1 MRAGQ
6 CRPGASEKIGRMRRV
21 KAHQSGRL
29 YSLQSGWYHGSY
41 TAFAP
46 VLDGIVAVWR
56 GKGRFSF
63 PFFAAVVKPIANMK
77 TDITNMK
84 TDITNMKTDITNMKA
99 DITNMKSDIVQLK
112 GSVKTIELKLE
123 NEIGRK
129 ISALFDARMDELRY
143 RKENKETREKVFE
156 LDMRVDNLEKAIMP
170 A

>member
-1 MRAGQ
+1 MEDAELRNILFSIQGSIAGFQ
-6 CRPGASEKIGRMRRV
+6 NDMSDV
-21 KAHQSGRL
+21 KN
-29 YSLQSGWYHGSY
+29 
-41 TAFAP
+41 
-46 VLDGIVAVWR
+46 D
-56 GKGRFSF
+56 
-63 PFFAAVVKPIANMK
+63 IADMKTDITNMK

-84 TDITNMKTDITNMKA
+84 TDIANMKTDITNMKA

-123 NEIGRK
+123 NEIDRK

>member
-1 MRAGQ
+1 MEDAELRNILFSIQGSIAGFQ
-6 CRPGASEKIGRMRRV
+6 NDMSDV
-21 KAHQSGRL
+21 KNDIADMK
-29 YSLQSGWYHGSY
+29 
-41 TAFAP
+41 T
-46 VLDGIVAVWR
+46 D
-56 GKGRFSF
+56 
-63 PFFAAVVKPIANMK
+63 IANMK

-84 TDITNMKTDITNMKA
+84 TDITNMKADITNMKTDITNMKA
-99 DITNMKSDIVQLK
+99 DITNMKSDIVQLR

-123 NEIGRK
+123 NEIDRK

>member
-1 MRAGQ
+1 MEDAELRNILFSIQGSIAGFQ
-6 CRPGASEKIGRMRRV
+6 NDMSDV
-21 KAHQSGRL
+21 KNDIADMK
-29 YSLQSGWYHGSY
+29 
-41 TAFAP
+41 T
-46 VLDGIVAVWR
+46 D
-56 GKGRFSF
+56 
-63 PFFAAVVKPIANMK
+63 IANMK

-84 TDITNMKTDITNMKA
+84 TDIANMKTDITNMKT

-123 NEIGRK
+123 NEIDRK

>member
-1 MRAGQ
+1 MEDAELRNILFSIQGSIAGFQ
-6 CRPGASEKIGRMRRV
+6 NDMSDV
-21 KAHQSGRL
+21 KNDIADMK
-29 YSLQSGWYHGSY
+29 
-41 TAFAP
+41 T
-46 VLDGIVAVWR
+46 D
-56 GKGRFSF
+56 
-63 PFFAAVVKPIANMK
+63 IANMK
-77 TDITNMK
+77 T
-84 TDITNMKTDITNMKA
+84 

-156 LDMRVDNLEKAIMP
+156 LVMRVDNLEKAIMP

>member
-1 MRAGQ
+1 MEDAELRNILFSIQGSIAGFQ
-6 CRPGASEKIGRMRRV
+6 NDMSDV
-21 KAHQSGRL
+21 KNDIADMK
-29 YSLQSGWYHGSY
+29 
-41 TAFAP
+41 T
-46 VLDGIVAVWR
+46 D
-56 GKGRFSF
+56 
-63 PFFAAVVKPIANMK
+63 IANMK

-84 TDITNMKTDITNMKA
+84 
-99 DITNMKSDIVQLK
+99 SDIVQLR

-156 LDMRVDNLEKAIMP
+156 LDMRVDDLEKAIMP

>member
-1 MRAGQ
+1 MEDAELRNILFSIQGSIAGFQ
-6 CRPGASEKIGRMRRV
+6 NDMSDV
-21 KAHQSGRL
+21 KNDIADMK
-29 YSLQSGWYHGSY
+29 
-41 TAFAP
+41 T
-46 VLDGIVAVWR
+46 D
-56 GKGRFSF
+56 
-63 PFFAAVVKPIANMK
+63 IANMK

-84 TDITNMKTDITNMKA
+84 TDITNMKPDITNMKT

-123 NEIGRK
+123 NEIDRK

-156 LDMRVDNLEKAIMP
+156 LVMRVDNLEKAIMP

>member
-1 MRAGQ
+1 MEDAELRNILFSIQGSIAGFQ
-6 CRPGASEKIGRMRRV
+6 NDMSDV
-21 KAHQSGRL
+21 KNDIADMK
-29 YSLQSGWYHGSY
+29 
-41 TAFAP
+41 T
-46 VLDGIVAVWR
+46 D
-56 GKGRFSF
+56 
-63 PFFAAVVKPIANMK
+63 IANMK

-84 TDITNMKTDITNMKA
+84 ADITNMKTDITNMKA

-123 NEIGRK
+123 NEIDRK
-129 ISALFDARMDELRY
+129 ISALFDAHMDELRY

>member
-1 MRAGQ
+1 VEDAELRNILFSIQGSIAGFQ
-6 CRPGASEKIGRMRRV
+6 NDMSDV
-21 KAHQSGRL
+21 KN
-29 YSLQSGWYHGSY
+29 
-41 TAFAP
+41 
-46 VLDGIVAVWR
+46 D
-56 GKGRFSF
+56 
-63 PFFAAVVKPIANMK
+63 IADMK
-77 TDITNMK
+77 TDIANMK

-99 DITNMKSDIVQLK
+99 DITNMKSDITNMKSDIVQLK

-123 NEIGRK
+123 NEIDRK

>member
-1 MRAGQ
+1 MEDAELRNILFSIQGGIAGFQNDMSDVKNDIADMR
-6 CRPGASEKIGRMRRV
+6 
-21 KAHQSGRL
+21 
-29 YSLQSGWYHGSY
+29 
-41 TAFAP
+41 T
-46 VLDGIVAVWR
+46 D
-56 GKGRFSF
+56 
-63 PFFAAVVKPIANMK
+63 IANMK
-77 TDITNMK
+77 TDITNIKADITNMK
-84 TDITNMKTDITNMKA
+84 TDIANMKTDITNMKA

-123 NEIGRK
+123 NEIDRK

>member
-1 MRAGQ
+1 MEDAELRNILFSIQGSITGFQ
-6 CRPGASEKIGRMRRV
+6 NDMSDV
-21 KAHQSGRL
+21 KNDIADMK
-29 YSLQSGWYHGSY
+29 
-41 TAFAP
+41 T
-46 VLDGIVAVWR
+46 D
-56 GKGRFSF
+56 
-63 PFFAAVVKPIANMK
+63 IANMK

-84 TDITNMKTDITNMKA
+84 EDITNMKTDITNMKA

-123 NEIGRK
+123 NEIDRK

-156 LDMRVDNLEKAIMP
+156 LVMRVDNLEKAIMP

>member
-1 MRAGQ
+1 MEDAELRNILFSIQGSIAGFQ
-6 CRPGASEKIGRMRRV
+6 NDMSDV
-21 KAHQSGRL
+21 KN
-29 YSLQSGWYHGSY
+29 
-41 TAFAP
+41 
-46 VLDGIVAVWR
+46 DIAVM
-56 GKGRFSF
+56 KTD
-63 PFFAAVVKPIANMK
+63 IANMK
-77 TDITNMK
+77 ADITNMK
-84 TDITNMKTDITNMKA
+84 ADIANMKTDITNMKA

-123 NEIGRK
+123 NEIDRK

>member
-1 MRAGQ
+1 MEDAELRNILFSIQGSIAGFQ
-6 CRPGASEKIGRMRRV
+6 NDMSDV
-21 KAHQSGRL
+21 KNDIADMK
-29 YSLQSGWYHGSY
+29 
-41 TAFAP
+41 T
-46 VLDGIVAVWR
+46 D
-56 GKGRFSF
+56 
-63 PFFAAVVKPIANMK
+63 IANMK
-77 TDITNMK
+77 TDITNMKEDITNMK
-84 TDITNMKTDITNMKA
+84 TDITNMKT

-123 NEIGRK
+123 NEIDRK

>member
-1 MRAGQ
+1 MEDAELRNILFSIQGSIAGFQ
-6 CRPGASEKIGRMRRV
+6 NDMSDV
-21 KAHQSGRL
+21 KNDIADMK
-29 YSLQSGWYHGSY
+29 
-41 TAFAP
+41 T
-46 VLDGIVAVWR
+46 D
-56 GKGRFSF
+56 
-63 PFFAAVVKPIANMK
+63 IANMK

-84 TDITNMKTDITNMKA
+84 TDITNMKADITNMKT

-123 NEIGRK
+123 NEIDRK
-129 ISALFDARMDELRY
+129 ISALFDAHMDELRY

>member
-1 MRAGQ
+1 MEDAELRNILFSIQGSIAGFQ
-6 CRPGASEKIGRMRRV
+6 NDMSDV
-21 KAHQSGRL
+21 KNDIADMK
-29 YSLQSGWYHGSY
+29 
-41 TAFAP
+41 T
-46 VLDGIVAVWR
+46 D
-56 GKGRFSF
+56 
-63 PFFAAVVKPIANMK
+63 IANMK

-84 TDITNMKTDITNMKA
+84 TDITNMKADITNMKA

-123 NEIGRK
+123 NEIDRK

>member
-1 MRAGQ
+1 MEDAELRNILFSIQGSIAGFQ
-6 CRPGASEKIGRMRRV
+6 NDMSDV
-21 KAHQSGRL
+21 KNNIADMK
-29 YSLQSGWYHGSY
+29 
-41 TAFAP
+41 T
-46 VLDGIVAVWR
+46 D
-56 GKGRFSF
+56 
-63 PFFAAVVKPIANMK
+63 IANMK

-84 TDITNMKTDITNMKA
+84 EDITNMKTDITNMKA

>member
-1 MRAGQ
+1 MEDAELRNILFSIQGSIAGFQNDMSDVKHDIADMR
-6 CRPGASEKIGRMRRV
+6 
-21 KAHQSGRL
+21 
-29 YSLQSGWYHGSY
+29 
-41 TAFAP
+41 T
-46 VLDGIVAVWR
+46 D
-56 GKGRFSF
+56 
-63 PFFAAVVKPIANMK
+63 IANMK
-77 TDITNMK
+77 T
-84 TDITNMKTDITNMKA
+84 

-123 NEIGRK
+123 NEIDRK

>member
-1 MRAGQ
+1 MEDAELRNILFSIQGSIAGFQ
-6 CRPGASEKIGRMRRV
+6 NDMSDV
-21 KAHQSGRL
+21 KNDIADMK
-29 YSLQSGWYHGSY
+29 
-41 TAFAP
+41 T
-46 VLDGIVAVWR
+46 D
-56 GKGRFSF
+56 
-63 PFFAAVVKPIANMK
+63 IANMK

-84 TDITNMKTDITNMKA
+84 TDITNMKV

-123 NEIGRK
+123 NEIDRK
-129 ISALFDARMDELRY
+129 ISALFDAHMDELRY

>member
-1 MRAGQ
+1 MEDAELRNILFSIQGSIAGFQ
-6 CRPGASEKIGRMRRV
+6 NDMSDV
-21 KAHQSGRL
+21 KN
-29 YSLQSGWYHGSY
+29 
-41 TAFAP
+41 
-46 VLDGIVAVWR
+46 D
-56 GKGRFSF
+56 
-63 PFFAAVVKPIANMK
+63 IADMK

-84 TDITNMKTDITNMKA
+84 T

-123 NEIGRK
+123 NEIDRK
-129 ISALFDARMDELRY
+129 ISALFDSRMDELRY

>member
-1 MRAGQ
+1 MEDAELRNILFSIQGSIAGFQ
-6 CRPGASEKIGRMRRV
+6 NDMSDV
-21 KAHQSGRL
+21 KNNIADMK
-29 YSLQSGWYHGSY
+29 
-41 TAFAP
+41 T
-46 VLDGIVAVWR
+46 D
-56 GKGRFSF
+56 
-63 PFFAAVVKPIANMK
+63 IANMK
-77 TDITNMK
+77 T
-84 TDITNMKTDITNMKA
+84 

>member
-1 MRAGQ
+1 MEDAELRNILFSIQGSIAGFQ
-6 CRPGASEKIGRMRRV
+6 NDMSDV
-21 KAHQSGRL
+21 KNDIADMK
-29 YSLQSGWYHGSY
+29 
-41 TAFAP
+41 T
-46 VLDGIVAVWR
+46 D
-56 GKGRFSF
+56 
-63 PFFAAVVKPIANMK
+63 IANMK

-123 NEIGRK
+123 NEIDRK
-129 ISALFDARMDELRY
+129 ISALFDAHMDELRY

>member
-1 MRAGQ
+1 MEDAELRNILFSIQGSIAGFQ
-6 CRPGASEKIGRMRRV
+6 NDMSDV
-21 KAHQSGRL
+21 KN
-29 YSLQSGWYHGSY
+29 
-41 TAFAP
+41 
-46 VLDGIVAVWR
+46 D
-56 GKGRFSF
+56 
-63 PFFAAVVKPIANMK
+63 IA
-77 TDITNMK
+77 DMK

-99 DITNMKSDIVQLK
+99 DIANMKTDITNMKTDITNMKSDIVQLK

-123 NEIGRK
+123 NEIDRK

>member
-1 MRAGQ
+1 MEDAELRNILFSIQGSIAGFQ
-6 CRPGASEKIGRMRRV
+6 NDMSDV
-21 KAHQSGRL
+21 KNDIADMK
-29 YSLQSGWYHGSY
+29 
-41 TAFAP
+41 T
-46 VLDGIVAVWR
+46 D
-56 GKGRFSF
+56 
-63 PFFAAVVKPIANMK
+63 IANMK

-84 TDITNMKTDITNMKA
+84 
-99 DITNMKSDIVQLK
+99 SDIVQLR

>member
-1 MRAGQ
+1 MEDAELRNM
-6 CRPGASEKIGRMRRV
+6 SDV
-21 KAHQSGRL
+21 KNDIADMK
-29 YSLQSGWYHGSY
+29 
-41 TAFAP
+41 T
-46 VLDGIVAVWR
+46 D
-56 GKGRFSF
+56 
-63 PFFAAVVKPIANMK
+63 IANMK

-84 TDITNMKTDITNMKA
+84 TDIANMKTDIANMKTDITNMKA

-123 NEIGRK
+123 NEIDRK
-129 ISALFDARMDELRY
+129 ISALFDSRMDELRY

>member
-1 MRAGQ
+1 MVQLVLYKRERDVLKGGKNAEDAELRNILFSIQGSIAGFQ
-6 CRPGASEKIGRMRRV
+6 NDMSDV
-21 KAHQSGRL
+21 KNDIADMK
-29 YSLQSGWYHGSY
+29 
-41 TAFAP
+41 T
-46 VLDGIVAVWR
+46 D
-56 GKGRFSF
+56 
-63 PFFAAVVKPIANMK
+63 IANMK

-84 TDITNMKTDITNMKA
+84 TDITNMKADITNMKA

-123 NEIGRK
+123 NEIDRK